1 MICFGAKTD
10 QEVKE
15 KVTCG
20 SRFKIIIIKK
30 NKNHKGDG
38 EREQRERE
46 KERVIY
52 YFYFFLLSLLSSTY
66 GNRTVRIRRGK
77 KQIALLNKG
86 YAWEPK
92 TRDFA
97 EFSIKIRKILCF
109 RFSQIY
115 DFLTVGIGRSRRQ
128 N

>member
-15 KVTCG
+15 NGTCG
-20 SRFKIIIIKK
+20 SHFKIKK
-30 NKNHKGDG
+30 NKKQNKNKTKQKGNG
-38 EREQRERE
+38 IWPRERNCVRE
-46 KERVIY
+46 KY
-52 YFYFFLLSLLSSTY
+52 FFNFYFLLLLSSIY
-66 GNRTVRIRRGK
+66 GNRTVGIRRGK
-77 KQIALLNKG
+77 NEKALLDEG

-97 EFSIKIRKILCF
+97 EFSIKNF
-109 RFSQIY
+109 ENPMFWFFSY
-115 DFLTVGIGRSRRQ
+115 LRLSDDQ